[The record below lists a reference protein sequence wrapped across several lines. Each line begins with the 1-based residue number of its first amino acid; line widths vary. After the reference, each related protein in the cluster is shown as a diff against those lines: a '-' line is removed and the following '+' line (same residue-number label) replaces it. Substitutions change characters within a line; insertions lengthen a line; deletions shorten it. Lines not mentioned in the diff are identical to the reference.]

1 MTKIAIQE
9 AAVLLGAYLFGS
21 LSFATILVRVFRG
34 EDIREAG
41 SGNAGAT
48 NVLRTAGKGLAI
60 TTLVL
65 DMLKGTLAVLAMRLV
80 TDDPRWIAAAAVA
93 GVLGHVFPVW
103 FGFKGGKGVATA
115 GGAFLVI
122 APSAVLA
129 VILFSLGVI
138 AVTRFVSLGSITG
151 ACLLPIAVRVLHRGG
166 DADVIAAVIAAALL
180 IITHRGNIRRLL
192 NGTERRFGKQ
202 TPPPS
207 S

>member
-1 MTKIAIQE
+1 VTRLVIQE
-9 AAVLLGAYLFGS
+9 TAVLLGAYLFGS

-34 EDIREAG
+34 EDIRSTG

-48 NVLRTAGKGLAI
+48 NVLRTAGKWLAI

-65 DMLKGTLAVLAMRLV
+65 DMLKGTLAVLAMRLF
-80 TDDPRWIAAAAVA
+80 TFDPRWIAAAAVA

-122 APSAVLA
+122 APYAVLA
-129 VILFSLGVI
+129 IILVSLGVI
-138 AVTRFVSLGSITG
+138 ALTRFVSLGSITG

-166 DADVIAAVIAAALL
+166 DADVIAALIVAALVVV
-180 IITHRGNIRRLL
+180 THRGNIRCLL
-192 NGTERRFGKQ
+192 NGTERKFGTQ
-202 TPPPS
+202 SPPS
-207 S
+207 